1 MKVKKSHNCIIVCY
15 DISDD
20 KVRTKFSKFLEKYG
34 VRLQMSVFE
43 IEHSI
48 RLLNVIEEQIKQHFE
63 PLFQDNDSVFI
74 FYTDLKKAV
83 RYGASKHLD
92 NGLIFLDFTEGG

>member
-1 MKVKKSHNCIIVCY
+1 MKKSQNCIIICY
-15 DISDD
+15 DISNT
-20 KVRTKFSKFLEKYG
+20 KVRTKFSKFLEQYG

-48 RLLNVIEEQIKQHFE
+48 RLLNVIEEKIKQYFE
-63 PLFQDNDSVFI
+63 PLFEESDSIFI
-74 FYTDLKKAV
+74 FYTDLKKSV

>member
-1 MKVKKSHNCIIVCY
+1 MKKHHNSIIVCY
-15 DISDD
+15 DISSN

-43 IEHSI
+43 LEHSV
-48 RLLNVIEEQIKQHFE
+48 RLLNIIEEKIKEQFE
-63 PLFQDNDSVFI
+63 PLFEDCDSIFI
-74 FYTDLKKAV
+74 FYTDLNKAV

-92 NGLIFLDFTEGG
+92 NGLIFLDFTNNE